1 MSKTIQEMMEELKQE
16 LMVIEDQKK
25 DILRIKA
32 IQKHKQ
38 EEINQKLLQYEEE
51 VGRIE
56 KIERAAS

>member
-51 VGRIE
+51 VRRIE

>member
-1 MSKTIQEMMEELKQE
+1 MMEELKRE
-16 LMVIEDQKK
+16 SMVIEDQKK

-38 EEINQKLLQYEEE
+38 EEIDQKLLQYKEE